1 VIKRVGITVRYNI
14 IGYLIGEGLKNV
26 FKNKKSTVAAIGIM
40 CATMIIFGGF
50 FAISE
55 NISNMLTELERSQGI
70 EVFIKN
76 EATEAQTKEIGEK
89 IRALNGVNT
98 AKFVSYEE
106 AVTRF
111 KDQLENREELLESL
125 EGVLPRSYIVT
136 FTDLELSYDIQTE
149 INSWDNIKKI
159 TSNNETTS
167 TLMNLGHG
175 IRVVSAVI
183 LIFLIIVSLF
193 IISNTIKLTVH
204 ARRKEIS
211 IMKYVG
217 ATNSFIRWPF
227 VVEGIIIGLISAII
241 SLIVVGGGYNI
252 FAEKLMSSALI
263 EKLGVV
269 LVNFND
275 MLSIIVIVY
284 LILGMGIGI
293 VGSSISMKKYL
304 EV

>member
-1 VIKRVGITVRYNI
+1 MRYNI
-14 IGYLIGEGLKNV
+14 IGYLIGEGFKNV

-40 CATMIIFGGF
+40 CATMIIFGCF

-76 EATEAQTKEIGEK
+76 EATDQQVKEIGDK
-89 IRALNGVNT
+89 IRALDGVNNVRY
-98 AKFVSYEE
+98 VSHEE
-106 AVTRF
+106 AVERI
-111 KDQLENREELLESL
+111 KDQLENREELLEGL
-125 EGVLPRSYIVT
+125 EGVLPRSYIIT
-136 FTDLELSYDIQTE
+136 FTDLELNYEIQDQ
-149 INSWDNIKKI
+149 ISSWDNIKRI

-167 TLMNLGHG
+167 TLMNLGNG
-175 IRVVSAVI
+175 IRIVSVI
-183 LIFLIIVSLF
+183 ILAFLIVVSLF

-227 VVEGIIIGLISAII
+227 IVEGIIIGLISAVI
-241 SLIVVGGGYNI
+241 SLVIVGGGYNVL
-252 FAEKLMSSALI
+252 AEKLMTSALI
-263 EKLGVV
+263 EKLGIV

-275 MLSIIVIVY
+275 MLSIIIAVY
-284 LILGMGIGI
+284 LILGVGIGVI
-293 VGSSISMKKYL
+293 GSSISMKKYL

>member
-284 LILGMGIGI
+284 LILGMGSGI

>member
-1 VIKRVGITVRYNI
+1 MRYNI
-14 IGYLIGEGLKNV
+14 IGYLIGEGFKNV

-40 CATMIIFGGF
+40 CATMIIFGCF

-76 EATEAQTKEIGEK
+76 EATDQQVKEIGDK
-89 IRALNGVNT
+89 IRALDGVNNVRY
-98 AKFVSYEE
+98 VSHEE
-106 AVTRF
+106 AVERI
-111 KDQLENREELLESL
+111 KDQLENREELLEGL
-125 EGVLPRSYIVT
+125 EGVLPRSYIIT
-136 FTDLELSYDIQTE
+136 FTDLELNYEIQDQ
-149 INSWDNIKKI
+149 ISSWDNIKRI

-167 TLMNLGHG
+167 TLMNLGNG
-175 IRVVSAVI
+175 IRIVSVI
-183 LIFLIIVSLF
+183 ILAFLIVVSLF

-227 VVEGIIIGLISAII
+227 IVEGIIIGLISAVI
-241 SLIVVGGGYNI
+241 SLVIVGGGYNVL
-252 FAEKLMSSALI
+252 AEKLMTSALI
-263 EKLGVV
+263 EKLGIV

-275 MLSIIVIVY
+275 MLSIIIVVY
-284 LILGMGIGI
+284 LILGVGIGVI
-293 VGSSISMKKYL
+293 GSSISMKKYL

>member
-1 VIKRVGITVRYNI
+1 MRYNI